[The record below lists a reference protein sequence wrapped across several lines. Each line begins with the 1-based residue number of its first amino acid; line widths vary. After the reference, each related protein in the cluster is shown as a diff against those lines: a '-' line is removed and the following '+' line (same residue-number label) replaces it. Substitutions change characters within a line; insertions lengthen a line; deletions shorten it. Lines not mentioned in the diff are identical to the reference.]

1 MFRKILLILLAACEV
16 FLCYTAF
23 FKKGKSPVDRE
34 PITSCAELPERYM
47 NDKEKDLYRKT
58 VEALRKVSIGEA
70 NYYPVTLEISG
81 LFEGSGEFEAAADKV
96 EYFADKYVPEYTY
109 WLEDI
114 DIYFGSYDDTEYA
127 YLIFSPSPEYR
138 PEFDY
143 ALDDYDYYDYGEAY
157 FKKYGY
163 IPAEKIETAQRAIA
177 NAKDIAAK
185 YQGKSDYEKVMGY
198 AEEICKLVEYDHAAA
213 DNKLYKEKI
222 SPWRIINVFD
232 GDPQTNVVCEGYAL
246 AFEYLCGLGGVECH
260 YTTGDMDGGAHGWNT
275 VVLDGVSYFVD
286 VTACDTTNYTDA
298 EIKRAHPF
306 VLAGVS
312 EVEPEGFTSRHI
324 GKKSYYSSRY
334 TYGKDTV
341 KYTPEELRLVS
352 EKAYPTK
359 KTLYLLMGVGA
370 VGIVLCALPKIKRFE
385 KTSDEAEIEQRGEEL

>member
-1 MFRKILLILLAACEV
+1 MFRKILLIILAACEV

-23 FKKGKSPVDRE
+23 FKKKKPAVDRE
-34 PITSCAELPERYM
+34 PITSCTELPERYM
-47 NDKEKDLYRKT
+47 NDRETDLYRQT
-58 VEALRKVSIGEA
+58 IEALRKVSIGETGF
-70 NYYPVTLEISG
+70 YFVMLELSEP
-81 LFEGSGEFEAAADKV
+81 FESSEEFEAAADKV
-96 EYFADKYVPEYTY
+96 EFFVDKYVPEYTY
-109 WLEDI
+109 WLNYIGFVGDGEEYTVL
-114 DIYFGSYDDTEYA
+114 YFST
-127 YLIFSPSPEYR
+127 SPEYTL
-138 PEFDY
+138 EYDYDDFDFY
-143 ALDDYDYYDYGEAY
+143 DDDYDYDEVD
-157 FKKYGY
+157 FEKYNY

-177 NAKDIAAK
+177 NAKEIAAK

-198 AEEICKLVEYDHAAA
+198 AEEICKLVEYDHEAA
-213 DNKLYKEKI
+213 DNDIYNEKI

-232 GDPQTNVVCEGYAL
+232 GDPETNVVCEGYAL

-306 VLAGVS
+306 ILAGVS

-370 VGIVLCALPKIKRFE
+370 VGIVLCALSKIKRFE
-385 KTSDEAEIEQRGEEL
+385 KTSDETEIEQRGEEL

>member
-1 MFRKILLILLAACEV
+1 MFRKIMLILLAACEV
-16 FLCYTAF
+16 FLCYAAF
-23 FKKGKSPVDRE
+23 FKKEKHPVDRE
-34 PITSCAELPERYM
+34 PVSSCAELPERYM
-47 NDKEKDLYRKT
+47 NDKETDLYRQT

-70 NYYPVTLEISG
+70 NFYPVTLEISG
-81 LFEGSGEFEAAADKV
+81 LFESSEEFEAAADKV
-96 EYFADKYVPEYTY
+96 EYFVDKYVPEYTY
-109 WLEDI
+109 WLDYI
-114 DIYFGSYDDTEYA
+114 DIFLGGYDDTEYA

-138 PEFDY
+138 PGFNYDFD
-143 ALDDYDYYDYGEAY
+143 DEVY
-157 FKKYGY
+157 FEKYGY
-163 IPAEKIETAQRAIA
+163 IPANMIETAQRAIA
-177 NAKDIAAK
+177 NAKEIAAK

-198 AEEICKLVEYDHAAA
+198 AEEICKLVEYDHDAA
-213 DNKLYKEKI
+213 DNDLYKEKI

-246 AFEYLCGLGGVECH
+246 ALEYLCGLGGVECH

-286 VTACDTTNYTDA
+286 VTACDTIDYTDA
-298 EIKRAHPF
+298 EIKREHPF

-312 EVEPEGFTSRHI
+312 EVGPEGFTSRHI

-334 TYGKDTV
+334 TYGKGETT
-341 KYTPEELRLVS
+341 YLPEELRLVS

-359 KTLYLLMGVGA
+359 KILYLFMGVGA

-385 KTSDEAEIEQRGEEL
+385 KASDEAETEQRGEEL